1 MEQRS
6 VDGRDGEFEEK
17 VEGREDLPA
26 FFFFFFFSTGA
37 PPLIRLIFLSS

>member
-6 VDGRDGEFEEK
+6 VDGRDGEFEKEE
-17 VEGREDLPA
+17 EGREDLPA
-26 FFFFFFFSTGA
+26 FFFFFFSTEA

>member
-6 VDGRDGEFEEK
+6 VDGRDGEFEKK

-26 FFFFFFFSTGA
+26 FFFFFFSTEA